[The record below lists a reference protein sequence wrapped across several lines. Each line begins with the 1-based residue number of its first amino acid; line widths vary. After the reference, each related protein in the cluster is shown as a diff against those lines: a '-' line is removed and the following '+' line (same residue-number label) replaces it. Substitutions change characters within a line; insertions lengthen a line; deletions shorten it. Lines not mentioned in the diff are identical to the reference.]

1 PSLGEIFHAQMA
13 FEQIQLQVE
22 THHNMEVIGDLVS
35 IRSDQGSLHLV
46 DRAVEGLE
54 AYLPEL
60 VGKHIPQSREK
71 MFPEGAAAAHHIL
84 PKPRLTLVDTRRG
97 SRSKRRS
104 LKRRSDSLLIQRM
117 TGFVHGR
124 EQSVP
129 DVIFIDAGGNAD
141 VV

>member
-1 PSLGEIFHAQMA
+1 AAPDTAGIPMHVLQTAIAIVGWSKTEIGLHAGTPSLGKIFHAQMA

-22 THHNMEVIGDLVS
+22 THHNMEVIGDLVG
-35 IRSDQGSLHLV
+35 IRADQGSLHLV
-46 DRAVEGLE
+46 DRTVEGLE

-60 VGKHIPQSREK
+60 VGERIPQSREK

-104 LKRRSDSLLIQRM
+104 LKRR
-117 TGFVHGR
+117 
-124 EQSVP
+124 
-129 DVIFIDAGGNAD
+129 
-141 VV
+141 